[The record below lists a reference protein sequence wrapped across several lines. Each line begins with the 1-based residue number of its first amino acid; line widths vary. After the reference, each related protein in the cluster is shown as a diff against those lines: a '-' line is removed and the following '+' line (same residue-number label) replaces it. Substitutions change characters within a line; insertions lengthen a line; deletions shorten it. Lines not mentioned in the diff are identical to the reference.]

1 MTADELLSIAMEARD
16 KAYTPYSNF
25 QVGAAILCKDGS
37 FYIGANV
44 ENASY
49 PLCMC
54 AERNAIYGAMMDGK
68 TIDDF
73 EALAVVADSKDPV
86 SPCGACRQ
94 VLSELFPADKPIYLG
109 NLRGDV
115 KETTIVELLPYAFDE
130 SDL

>member
-68 TIDDF
+68 AIDDF

-115 KETTIVELLPYAFDE
+115 KETTIAELLPYAFDE

>member
-16 KAYTPYSNF
+16 KAYTPYSHF

-115 KETTIVELLPYAFDE
+115 KETTIGELLPYAFDE

>member
-1 MTADELLSIAMEARD
+1 
-16 KAYTPYSNF
+16 
-25 QVGAAILCKDGS
+25 
-37 FYIGANV
+37 
-44 ENASY
+44 
-49 PLCMC
+49 MC

-94 VLSELFPADKPIYLG
+94 VLSELFPTDKPIYLG
-109 NLRGDV
+109 NLHGDV
-115 KETTIVELLPYAFDE
+115 KQTTIAELLPYAFDE